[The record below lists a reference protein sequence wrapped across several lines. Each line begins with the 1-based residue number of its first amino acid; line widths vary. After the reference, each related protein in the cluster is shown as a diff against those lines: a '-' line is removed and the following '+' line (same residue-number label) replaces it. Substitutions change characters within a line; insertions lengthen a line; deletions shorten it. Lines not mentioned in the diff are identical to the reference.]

1 MQNKQESRSFFHP
14 SELSQHPDFIHYP
27 DYSSQTQNKLSGF
40 LYNIKRHTSCWIRGA
55 DWLISLATISR

>member
-40 LYNIKRHTSCWIRGA
+40 LYNI
-55 DWLISLATISR
+55 